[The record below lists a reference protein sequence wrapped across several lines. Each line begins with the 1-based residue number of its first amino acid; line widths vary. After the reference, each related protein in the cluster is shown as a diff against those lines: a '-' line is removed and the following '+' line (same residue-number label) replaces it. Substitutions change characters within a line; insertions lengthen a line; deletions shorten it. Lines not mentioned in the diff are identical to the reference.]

1 MSSSI
6 ILQPIDIIRS
16 VCRSFGR
23 CLAACS
29 NVRCLRPT
37 ISDWCKTCDDCKQ
50 TSSESQTRNIHCSY
64 YVSTS
69 LSPAVNV
76 YGCWKV
82 RLVHAPQFRLIIR
95 NPQCDMKRLYRV
107 YPIYLSYLVFL
118 SIQKAYRRST
128 TQPLTRGWALDRV
141 HNWRRPLNRLQ

>member
-1 MSSSI
+1 MSYFLRLFCSADGLPLDQWLCTHKFYKSLCTEAMSSSI

-29 NVRCLRPT
+29 NLRCLRPT

-107 YPIYLSYLVFL
+107 YPIYLS
-118 SIQKAYRRST
+118 
-128 TQPLTRGWALDRV
+128 
-141 HNWRRPLNRLQ
+141 